1 MKRPTFFHL
10 IVIITLTILFTA
22 ACGGN
27 RATQAPENPPA
38 PTTSNEG
45 AGGQEPADSETG
57 SEETAPE
64 ETGNTESG
72 GEETGSESTN
82 GEESSTGDGPTIDER
97 GVPSDV
103 PVLDAA
109 YELRSEANNS
119 RVIYKIDGTIQEVVD
134 YYIAELPAF
143 GWNKVLGADSAF
155 GAMGTLSRQ
164 NDPGDNLSILLSFNP
179 NGNFVVVTIDIIR
192 AR

>member
-1 MKRPTFFHL
+1 MKRSTFFLL
-10 IVIITLTILFTA
+10 IVITVLTILFTA

-27 RATQAPENPPA
+27 RATQAPENQPA

-45 AGGQEPADSETG
+45 ASGQEPANSETG

-64 ETGNTESG
+64 ETGSTESG
-72 GEETGSESTN
+72 GEETA
-82 GEESSTGDGPTIDER
+82 TGDGPTIDER

-103 PVLDAA
+103 PILDAG
-109 YELRSEANNS
+109 YEIRAEANNS
-119 RVIYKIDGTIQEVVD
+119 RVIYKVDGSIQEVVD

-164 NDPGDNLSILLSFNP
+164 NDLSDNLSILLTFNP
-179 NGNFVVVTIDIIR
+179 NGNFVTVTIDIIR